1 MRHKGD
7 NSCEIEERLARAA
20 ETSLKTKS
28 ISPVLRE
35 ELRLSI
41 LNRRHANGQEQ
52 LAVEFKEPEKH
63 ELTPTEIEKKV
74 RRREQN
80 RRAARRCRE
89 KKKRNQEG
97 TFEGLAKVIEENQ
110 SLEAEINLLKSQKD
124 AIKTFLDSH
133 GVCGSVKQEAV
144 DIMSSVVAGSA
155 DVTGDGPS
163 RGSSVATPS
172 QPYDA
177 PLFVQP
183 DQIVSE
189 VTDSLPQAV
198 VDFCLEHSTK
208 DESLFFDCG
217 SDMRRQ
223 TVSVSSV
230 SSEADVFGMES
241 DTDTILTND
250 QSGLSECSED
260 EDVFQQSDVWG
271 LTGTHVSLIHDNPS
285 CLSLSSF
292 GALCSQISSDGSDDA
307 SYMTYFNLS
316 EP

>member
-41 LNRRHANGQEQ
+41 LNRRHANGQEE
-52 LAVEFKEPEKH
+52 LAVEFKEPVKH
-63 ELTPTEIEKKV
+63 ELTPAEIEKKV

-124 AIKTFLDSH
+124 AIKRFLDSH

-144 DIMSSVVAGSA
+144 DIMSSVVGGSV
-155 DVTGDGPS
+155 VTDDGTS
-163 RGSSVATPS
+163 RRNNVAIPS
-172 QPYDA
+172 QLYDA
-177 PLFVQP
+177 SVFVQP
-183 DQIVSE
+183 DQTVSE
-189 VTDSLPQAV
+189 ITDSLPQAV

-241 DTDTILTND
+241 DTDTVLTND

-260 EDVFQQSDVWG
+260 EDVFQQCDVWG
-271 LTGTHVSLIHDNPS
+271 ISGTHALPLMHDNQS
-285 CLSLSSF
+285 CLSLSCF
-292 GALCSQISSDGSDDA
+292 GALCSQISSNGSDDA
-307 SYMTYFNLS
+307 SYMTYLNLS

>member
-41 LNRRHANGQEQ
+41 LNRRHANGQEE
-52 LAVEFKEPEKH
+52 LSVEFKKPVKH
-63 ELTPTEIEKKV
+63 DLTPAEIEKKV

-80 RRAARRCRE
+80 RRAARRCRQ
-89 KKKRNQEG
+89 KKKQKQEG

-110 SLEAEINLLKSQKD
+110 SLEAEINLLKSEKD
-124 AIKTFLDSH
+124 AIKRFLESH

-144 DIMSSVVAGSA
+144 DIMTAVVAGNA
-155 DVTGDGPS
+155 DVS
-163 RGSSVATPS
+163 RDIPPSSVATPS

-177 PLFVQP
+177 PMS
-183 DQIVSE
+183 DGQIVSE
-189 VTDSLPQAV
+189 IADCLPQAV
-198 VDFCLEHSTK
+198 VDFYLEHSTK

-230 SSEADVFGMES
+230 SSEADAFGVES
-241 DTDTILTND
+241 DTDTIFTTD
-250 QSGLSECSED
+250 QSGMSECSED
-260 EDVFQQSDVWG
+260 EDVFQPSATWS
-271 LTGTHVSLIHDNPS
+271 LTGSQTLPLINDNPS
-285 CLSLSSF
+285 CLPLNPF
-292 GALCSQISSDGSDDA
+292 GGLCSQLSNDVDSCEDA
-307 SYMTYFNLS
+307 SYMTYWNLS